1 MVIALYHQLS
11 IMLCR
16 HIGDQAAAEWR
27 DKVSSVSDDPGSG
40 GKLNV
45 IRIRERATIVRPEI
59 AQLIMRGARKCG
71 LPQPAAVLAELVRDV
86 ESHAQ
91 GLFVGFQPTGIKP
104 GMFHGITHD
113 GQHPCVVACGFLPA
127 NAFWLAASV
136 GLAYS
141 DRAPRHVVAAV
152 GARLREWLRRCG
164 HDHAVVLNLF
174 HTDRSYIRGLA
185 HFGFGER
192 IGGVIRFSF

>member
-1 MVIALYHQLS
+1 MT
-11 IMLCR
+11 
-16 HIGDQAAAEWR
+16 
-27 DKVSSVSDDPGSG
+27 
-40 GKLNV
+40 V
-45 IRIRERATIVRPEI
+45 IRVRERATIVGPDI

-71 LPQPAAVLAELVRDV
+71 FPQPAAVLAELVRDI

-91 GLFVGFQPTGIKP
+91 GLFIGF
-104 GMFHGITHD
+104 D
-113 GQHPCVVACGFLPA
+113 GDRACVVTCGFLPA

-136 GLAYS
+136 ALAYS
-141 DRAPRHVVAAV
+141 DRAPRHIVAAV
-152 GARLREWLRRCG
+152 GERLREWLRRCG
-164 HDHAVVLNLF
+164 HDHAVAVNLQ